1 MSMSSAWPFRRLW
14 LPTLLVSLALGCDAA
29 PGAGDAGA
37 TATGAVDAPLACAT
51 VFADVDG
58 DGHGDRL
65 QPQPSCDPLPP
76 VGFARS
82 ADDCDDRDRYTHPDA
97 VELCDGLA
105 NDCDGAI
112 KPGCPAGCRAIAR
125 PGTDARYPVLRRGAP
140 LERCARDLSRERLR
154 PGSPGRPRRVGLP
167 APHPGRRPAPGGR
180 GDRPGLARIWR
191 WSVDGAPLWRS
202 YFDAFAKKR
211 TRSARQSISSGRRCA
226 SAPSPMT
233 APTPSCARAR
243 SRGSA
248 RPATSSSRR
257 TASLPKLLC
266 ERD

>member
-37 TATGAVDAPLACAT
+37 ETATGAVDAPLACAT

-97 VELCDGLA
+97 VEL
-105 NDCDGAI
+105 
-112 KPGCPAGCRAIAR
+112 
-125 PGTDARYPVLRRGAP
+125 
-140 LERCARDLSRERLR
+140 
-154 PGSPGRPRRVGLP
+154 
-167 APHPGRRPAPGGR
+167 
-180 GDRPGLARIWR
+180 
-191 WSVDGAPLWRS
+191 
-202 YFDAFAKKR
+202 
-211 TRSARQSISSGRRCA
+211 
-226 SAPSPMT
+226 
-233 APTPSCARAR
+233 
-243 SRGSA
+243 
-248 RPATSSSRR
+248 
-257 TASLPKLLC
+257 
-266 ERD
+266 